1 MGKLIEADIAATPEF
16 NSEEFYEPVVA
27 AQLKADAH
35 YSIIRIRDVQYA
47 FTTYE
52 AHARALGQI
61 WDAGLVPESG
71 PTAVLGADLP
81 EVAPKLQGV
90 DTDLGDLRRSDF
102 EQRRRRFA

>member
-1 MGKLIEADIAATPEF
+1 MGKLIEADIVATPEPHWK
-16 NSEEFYEPVVA
+16 EFYEPVVA
-27 AQLKADAH
+27 EQLRPDTR
-35 YSIIRIRDVQYA
+35 YSIVRLRDVQYA

-61 WDAGLVPESG
+61 WDAGLLPESG

-81 EVAPKLQGV
+81 EVAPKLLGV

-102 EQRRRRFA
+102 EQRRRRFT